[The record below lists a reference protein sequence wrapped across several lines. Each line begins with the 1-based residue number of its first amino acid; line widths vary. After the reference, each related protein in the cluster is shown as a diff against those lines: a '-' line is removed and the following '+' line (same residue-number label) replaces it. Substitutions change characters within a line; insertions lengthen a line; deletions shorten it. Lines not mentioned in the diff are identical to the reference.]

1 MTKQVALYCRTST
14 TDHQTT
20 ENQRLQLQA
29 IAQKS
34 GWEIVTI
41 YDDSGISGTKGRND
55 RPAYDALLKGIARR
69 EFQMVLSWSVDRLGR
84 SLSHLIGFLE
94 DLRAANIDLYLH
106 QNGLDTSTN
115 SGRMLFSMLAIFS
128 EFERSMIV
136 SRVKSGL
143 DRCRAKGIKL
153 GRPKMPEHRQ
163 TAIKRLLATG
173 KGIRETAR
181 LLGISPASVSK
192 VAKSNSAQVA
202 KSA

>member
-1 MTKQVALYCRTST
+1 MKKQVAIYCRTST

-29 IAQKS
+29 IAHKS
-34 GWEIVTI
+34 DWEIVAI

-69 EFQMVLSWSVDRLGR
+69 EFQMVLAWSVDRLGR
-84 SLSHLIGFLE
+84 SLPDLIGFLE
-94 DLRAANIDLYLH
+94 DLQAANIDLYLH
-106 QNGLDTSTN
+106 QQGLDTSTPT
-115 SGRMLFSMLAIFS
+115 GKMMFQMLGIFAAY
-128 EFERSMIV
+128 ERSMIV

-153 GRPKMPEHRQ
+153 GRPQMPEHRQ

-192 VAKSNSAQVA
+192 IAKSHGAQLA